1 MSSTTLRTAT
11 TGLRRDAT
19 ATALERRD
27 CNKDR
32 GSVSGDDDVHVCVG
46 ACERAIIRACVHEH
60 DSASSYHDTLDDDD
74 ERAATARLHVD
85 DGNSSETARHRSNTA
100 QQAQHGDGTASTAVA
115 APTRTSSTTTTS
127 TRRRGFDGV

>member
-60 DSASSYHDTLDDDD
+60 DSASSYHDTLDDVSS
-74 ERAATARLHVD
+74 RIAAGAVRQHQHDALRSRLRLRVTD
-85 DGNSSETARHRSNTA
+85 S
-100 QQAQHGDGTASTAVA
+100 
-115 APTRTSSTTTTS
+115 
-127 TRRRGFDGV
+127 